1 MNGPVELD
9 QRNLVFNPRSET
21 PYSQVDTL
29 TGSVTAKDSKNH
41 FNNFEEA
48 VREVD
53 TQKSR
58 GLQTAY
64 GQRTT
69 SQTKSFN

>member
-1 MNGPVELD
+1 MNCAVDYD
-9 QRNLVFNPRSET
+9 QRNLEVNQRSET

-29 TGSVTAKDSKNH
+29 TGSVTAKDSNNH

-53 TQKSR
+53 TQKHR
-58 GLQTAY
+58 GL
-64 GQRTT
+64 
-69 SQTKSFN
+69 